1 MPCLLTNRADWSA
14 KQVLAKYLQRW
25 PIETFY
31 RDGKQYLGLNEYRMR
46 TFESIQ
52 THWTLVFVAYSILH
66 LACLPPPTKA
76 SGKRPTQLTQSIGQ
90 VCRQQSQVL
99 IEKLILFAHDCLEQ
113 GESATQV
120 FAKLFDKQN
129 KGVPA

>member
-1 MPCLLTNRADWSA
+1 MGS
-14 KQVLAKYLQRW
+14 
-25 PIETFY
+25 
-31 RDGKQYLGLNEYRMR
+31 
-46 TFESIQ
+46 FESIQ
-52 THWTLVFVAYSILH
+52 TPLDVGVRGLLYLALRFVH
-66 LACLPPPTKA
+66 PPPTKA
-76 SGKRPTQLTQSIGQ
+76 PGKRPTQLTQSIGQ

-129 KGVPA
+129 KGVPACRTN